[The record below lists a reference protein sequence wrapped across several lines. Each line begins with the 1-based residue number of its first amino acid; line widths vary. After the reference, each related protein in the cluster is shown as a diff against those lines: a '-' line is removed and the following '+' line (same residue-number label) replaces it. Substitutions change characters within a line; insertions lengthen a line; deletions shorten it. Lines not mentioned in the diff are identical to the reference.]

1 MTHNDLHPLW
11 MEIKYAVST
20 RLHVKRT
27 PLLPAAGFVTVPGGE
42 PDDYTIARKNGS
54 SDGFGTIVDEY
65 MAVVTPIYHTG
76 VSFITADLW
85 YKADVDSD
93 PLWLTV
99 YEIGQTGEGGTSPV
113 TDGQLVLSNRTA
125 NGGKYMEYWMESSIA
140 VNLKDDFPFSSANLV
155 NLGNYLKGATSP
167 VVGRDGGYVV
177 ANVRYITK
185 TNDALRKRRLLD
197 A

>member
-11 MEIKYAVST
+11 MEIKYAVGT

-27 PLLPAAGFVTVPGGE
+27 PLLPDAAMIVTPGELPADYAIKRKDGTS
-42 PDDYTIARKNGS
+42 DD
-54 SDGFGTIVDEY
+54 FGTIVDEY

-85 YKADVDSD
+85 YKATVDSD

-99 YEIGQTGEGGTSPV
+99 YEIGAVGEGGTTPV
-113 TDGQLVLSNRTA
+113 TDGQLVLSCRTQ

-140 VNLKDDFPFSSANLV
+140 VNLKDDFPFSSTNIS
-155 NLGNYLKGATSP
+155 NLGNFLKGVTSP

-185 TNDALRKRRLLD
+185 TNDALRKKRLLD